1 MSPKCPVPPL
11 QEVTLS
17 LVARQLIHTLSRVTS
32 EEDVALPFAMVSSYY
47 ESMGATSDIF
57 QDLLNLILN
66 SEYLDPSI
74 RYLTMKL
81 LLKEN
86 VKSLATGM
94 FPCPYYRKVL
104 ELIAEQGRHL
114 TSLNLKGVWVKDEQ
128 LSLLYQ
134 IIKNLTHL
142 TALNIPYIANDEVL
156 KFIGENNRVLKL
168 LDVSGETDITEIGLD
183 AMLSGNPQ
191 LTQGLTVV
199 NIGTYGEENIDHTDV
214 ALLIRK
220 LPNLTNLG
228 SYSFVGKALF
238 YVYNNECPPN
248 FKTKLQYI
256 HDIQTNVRT
265 MKAITALCPMIETI
279 YLEEPDQGVLQMVKD
294 LHVLNK
300 IKLNKF
306 QCHELHQ
313 LLDKIGYKI
322 VTLMLSG
329 ARGSFN
335 FTRIAETC
343 QNLESLEFYSIQ
355 TATHEEEVPFNKLEH
370 IEIIEGNLSPS
381 CLRYLMT
388 GSPKL
393 KKLIIGDEVKLDD
406 QDMAR
411 MLRRYR
417 FDNLEA
423 VWFPNA
429 PRLTVETVELLMETC
444 PKLQSLGELS
454 GWRYTPDDMMLMRAI
469 IASTNTD
476 LILSPLGIF
485 QQGI

>member
-11 QEVTLS
+11 QEITLS
-17 LVARQLIHTLSRVTS
+17 LVARQLIHTLSQVTS
-32 EEDVALPFAMVSSYY
+32 EEDVALSFAMVSSYY
-47 ESMGATSDIF
+47 ENMGATSDIF
-57 QDLLNLILN
+57 QDLMNLILN
-66 SEYLDPSI
+66 ADYLDPSI
-74 RYLTMKL
+74 RYYTMRL

-86 VKSLATGM
+86 VKNLTTGM

-104 ELIAEQGRHL
+104 EVIEQQGRHL
-114 TSLNLKGVWVKDEQ
+114 TALNLKGVWVKDEQ
-128 LSLLYQ
+128 LSLMYQ
-134 IIKNLTHL
+134 IIKNLKHL
-142 TALNIPYIANDEVL
+142 TALNIPYMANDEVL
-156 KFIGENNRVLKL
+156 KFIGEHNSVLKL
-168 LDVSGETDITEIGLD
+168 LDVSGETDITEIGID

-191 LTQGLTVV
+191 LAQSLSVV
-199 NIGTYGEENIDHTDV
+199 NIGMYGEENIDHTDV

-228 SYSFVGKALF
+228 SYSFVGKAL
-238 YVYNNECPPN
+238 YSVYNNDCPPN
-248 FKTKLQYI
+248 FKTKLQYV
-256 HDIQTNVRT
+256 HDIGTNMRT
-265 MKAITALCPMIETI
+265 MKAIVALCPMMETI
-279 YLEEPDQGVLQMVKD
+279 YLEEPDQGVLQLVKD
-294 LHVLNK
+294 LGTINK

-329 ARGSFN
+329 SQGSFN

-343 QNLESLEFYSIQ
+343 QNLESLEFYQIQ
-355 TATHEEEVPFNKLEH
+355 TATHEEEIPFNKLEH
-370 IEIIEGNLSPS
+370 IEIIQGNLSAS

-393 KKLIIGDEVKLDD
+393 KKIIIGDEVKLDD

-417 FDNLEA
+417 FENLEGI
-423 VWFPNA
+423 WFPNA
-429 PRLTVETVELLMETC
+429 PRLSRDTVELLMDCC
-444 PKLQSLGELS
+444 PKLQSLGQLS
-454 GWRYTPDDMMLMRAI
+454 GWRFTPDDMMLMRAI

-476 LILSPLGIF
+476 LVLSPLGIF
-485 QQGI
+485 QQGT

>member
-1 MSPKCPVPPL
+1 MSPKCPVAPL
-11 QEVTLS
+11 QEITLS
-17 LVARQLIHTLSRVTS
+17 LVARQLIHTLTQVTAD
-32 EEDVALPFAMVSSYY
+32 EDVALPFAMVSSYY

-57 QDLLNLILN
+57 QDLLNLILG

-74 RYLTMKL
+74 RYYTMKL

-94 FPCPYYRKVL
+94 FPCQYYRKVL

-114 TSLNLKGVWVKDEQ
+114 TTLNLKGVWVKDEQ
-128 LSLLYQ
+128 LSLLYD
-134 IIKNLTHL
+134 IIRNLVNL

-156 KFIGENNRVLKL
+156 KFIGENNKVLKL
-168 LDVSGETDITEIGLD
+168 LDVSGETDITEIGID
-183 AMLSGNPQ
+183 AMLTGNPQ
-191 LTQGLTVV
+191 LTQSLTVL
-199 NIGTYGEENIDHTDV
+199 NIGMYGEENIDHTDV

-228 SYSFVGKALF
+228 SYSFVGKAL
-238 YVYNNECPPN
+238 YYLYNNDCPPR

-256 HDIQTNVRT
+256 HDYQTNTRT
-265 MKAITALCPMIETI
+265 MKAIIALCPIVETI

-294 LHVLNK
+294 LSCINK

-329 ARGSFN
+329 SLGSFN

-343 QNLESLEFYSIQ
+343 QNLQSLEFYAIQ

-370 IEIIEGNLSPS
+370 IEIIQGNLSAS
-381 CLRYLMT
+381 CLKYLMT

-393 KKLIIGDEVKLDD
+393 KKLIIGDEIKLDD

-423 VWFPNA
+423 IWFPNA
-429 PRLTVETVELLMETC
+429 PRLTQDTVELLMETC
-444 PKLQSLGELS
+444 PNLKSLGQLS

-476 LILSPLGIF
+476 LILLPLGIF
-485 QQGI
+485 QQGN